1 LRPRQDIIVKHG
13 GTIQV
18 RLRPISLQREGKKMI
33 GTRDVLDEI
42 AEWYSPDRSTSAD
55 ARATGLRSAFAPTSL
70 CEELWS
76 TPEGRLAAAV
86 EQVLVWHDR
95 ARQRRALLR
104 LTDDMLA
111 DIGISR
117 TAALREAGKAF
128 WRC

>member
-1 LRPRQDIIVKHG
+1 
-13 GTIQV
+13 
-18 RLRPISLQREGKKMI
+18 MI

-42 AEWYSPDRSTSAD
+42 AEWYSPDRSNTAD
-55 ARATGLRSAFAPTSL
+55 GRSTGLRSAFAPISI
-70 CEELWS
+70 CEESWS
-76 TPEGRLAAAV
+76 TPDGRLAAVV
-86 EQVLVWHDR
+86 EQVLGWHDR

-104 LTDDMLA
+104 LSDDMLV